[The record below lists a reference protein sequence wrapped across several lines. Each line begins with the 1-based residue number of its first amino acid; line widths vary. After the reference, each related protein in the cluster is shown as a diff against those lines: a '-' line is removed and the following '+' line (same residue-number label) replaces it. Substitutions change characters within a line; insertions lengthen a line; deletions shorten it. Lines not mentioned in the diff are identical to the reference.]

1 MDMEA
6 MKEKINNMMEK
17 AELDAA
23 VYFGKCLVMA
33 AKLETGEILLEAHMA
48 ESAEAFDEEQA
59 TAGCIQSMWE
69 RLWARE
75 TMTPDAPVEMTQ
87 EQAEIIVAMAE
98 NNLNMTAAG
107 KRLGKSAGSV
117 KQQVAK
123 IKEATGLDPQRFF
136 DMCQL
141 LVVANTVL
149 SVEE

>member
-48 ESAEAFDEEQA
+48 ESAENFDEEQA

-75 TMTPDAPVEMTQ
+75 TVPDEAVEMTK
-87 EQAEIIVAMAE
+87 EQAQIILAMAE
-98 NNLNMTAAG
+98 NNLIMSAAAN
-107 KRLGKSAGSV
+107 RLDMSAGSV
-117 KQQVAK
+117 KKQVAK

>member
-48 ESAEAFDEEQA
+48 ESAEAFNEETA
-59 TAGCIQSMWE
+59 TEECVKSIWE

-75 TMTPDAPVEMTQ
+75 TAPSVEMTK
-87 EQAEIIVAMAE
+87 EQAGIIVALAE
-98 NNLNMTAAG
+98 NSLSATEAAKKLGVPRTTLTA
-107 KRLGKSAGSV
+107 RIR
-117 KQQVAK
+117 K
-123 IKEATGLDPQRFF
+123 IKEKTGMDPLDFVS
-136 DMCQL
+136 MCQL
-141 LVVANTVL
+141 LVIAKAVL
-149 SVEE
+149 NMEE